1 MQIKPGKSLL
11 RLAPAA
17 AGFTLAGVLPL
28 LVAAQAQALE
38 FTLADDEVS
47 GSLNSTASYGQLWR
61 VKSQSGHNDDINGND
76 GNRNFDTGLV
86 SQVFKLTSELTLQYQ
101 NYGGFMR
108 GTALYDTELMNHNSD
123 YYSNNDPSQPSQTYP
138 NDSHFTKDA
147 QDISGQDAKILDA
160 YLWAD
165 WDVAGMPLNVKAG
178 KQVFNWGEAL
188 FVRDGI
194 NTSNPV
200 DAAAFR
206 LPGSEIKEV
215 LIPTQ
220 ALGFNLGVTDDL
232 SVEGY
237 YQWEWTETVQDPV
250 GTYYSTDDLFS
261 PGGNVAYNN
270 ATSLAPVMPL
280 YQQFQNGFAGGPG
293 GIVTQL
299 TGLQGNNFIYPDNT
313 YPGNSIMRVANIG
326 DDIDARDGGQWGAN
340 VKYIVEELN
349 STEFGLYF
357 INYHTKEPIINANID
372 GYQGVDVGT
381 LAGLLGSAPGAIG
394 LATVDLAGNINAQ
407 REYIEDVRMYGF
419 SFSTTVGENSF
430 FGELAYRP
438 NMPIGVS
445 TSDDELNDTL
455 SQTVIIDAGGKAQ
468 VAGQTVGLGGSLSNY
483 KRVEMYNYSLGS
495 IQNWGPKLGFNSL
508 FTVGEV
514 AGVSYR
520 GDDLQYTGCVMTPT
534 GPTTGVCTYEKR
546 YFSGASNAEYLNVD
560 NSRDDQINRN
570 AYSYTLVAAGTW
582 NDVFAGVNVSPSIA
596 WNHNFEGNSHQAG
609 SYVEGDKAYTLGL
622 GASYQN
628 TLEGEIAYTDFVDSG
643 IDDRDNIGIN
653 VKYSF

>member
-61 VKSQSGHNDDINGND
+61 VKNQSGNNDSINGND

-138 NDSHFTKDA
+138 NDNHFTDEA
-147 QDISGQDAKILDA
+147 QEISGQDAKLLDA

-165 WDVAGMPLNVKAG
+165 WEVDGMPLNVKVG

-200 DAAAFR
+200 DASAFR
-206 LPGSEIKEV
+206 LPGAEIKEV
-215 LIPTQ
+215 LIPTE
-220 ALGFNLGVTDDL
+220 AFGFNLGVTDDL
-232 SVEGY
+232 SLEGY
-237 YQWEWTETVQDPV
+237 YQWKWTETVQDPV
-250 GTYYSTDDLFS
+250 GTYYSTDDLFA
-261 PGGNVAYNN
+261 PGGNYAYNN
-270 ATSLAPVMPL
+270 FSDTPLGQPLGAIGGVTPLEFYNANRALAQAL
-280 YQQFQNGFAGGPG
+280 GFK
-293 GIVTQL
+293 
-299 TGLQGNNFIYPDNT
+299 GNTFVYPQ
-313 YPGNSIMRVANIG
+313 NSIGNQIARVA
-326 DDIDARDGGQWGAN
+326 DIQQNVDARDGGQWGAN
-340 VKYIVEELN
+340 IKYIVEDLN

-357 INYHTKEPIINANID
+357 INYHTKEPLATANFGGYEVVPNAIGPLYDPFATID
-372 GYQGVDVGT
+372 
-381 LAGLLGSAPGAIG
+381 LLGSIEAAR
-394 LATVDLAGNINAQ
+394 LYV
-407 REYIEDVRMYGF
+407 EDVRMYGF

-438 NMPIGVS
+438 NMPIGTS
-445 TSDDELNDTL
+445 TTDDLLGDTIQQAATL
-455 SQTVIIDAGGKAQ
+455 TQGGTAQ
-468 VAGQTVGLGGSLSNY
+468 IGGQTVNLNTIYDNY
-483 KRVEMYNYSLGS
+483 RRVEMYNYSLGS
-495 IQNWGPKLGFNSL
+495 IQNWGPELGFNSL
-508 FTVGEV
+508 FSVVEV

-520 GDDLQYTGCVMTPT
+520 GDSLQYTAFDGSN
-534 GPTTGVCTYEKR
+534 R
-546 YFSGASNAEYLNVD
+546 YLSSAANAEYLDVD
-560 NSRDDQINRN
+560 NGRDDQINRN
-570 AYSYTLVAAGTW
+570 AYSYTMVAAGTW
-582 NDVFAGVNVSPSIA
+582 NDVFAGVNVSPSVA
-596 WNHNFEGNSHQAG
+596 WSHNFEGNSHQAG
-609 SYVEGDKAYTLGL
+609 SYVEGDKAYTLAL

-628 TLEGEIAYTDFVDSG
+628 TLEGEIAYTDFIDSG

>member
-1 MQIKPGKSLL
+1 MLIKPRKFVL

-17 AGFTLAGVLPL
+17 AGYTLAGMLPL
-28 LVAAQAQALE
+28 LMAAQAQALE
-38 FTLADDEVS
+38 FSFADDEVS

-61 VKSQSGHNDDINGND
+61 VKNQDSDNDSINGND
-76 GNRNFDTGLV
+76 GNRNFDPGLV
-86 SQVFKLTSELTLQYQ
+86 SQVFKLTSELTMEYQ

-123 YYSNNDPSQPSQTYP
+123 YYSNNDPSQPSQSYP
-138 NDSHFTKDA
+138 HDSHFGNDA
-147 QDISGQDAKILDA
+147 QQISGQDAKILDA

-200 DAAAFR
+200 DASAFR

-250 GTYYSTDDLFS
+250 GTYYSNDDLFS
-261 PGGNVAYNN
+261 PGGNFVYNN
-270 ATSLAPVMPL
+270 
-280 YQQFQNGFAGGPG
+280 FAGTALGTGIFGGFGPTVIDLYGAGFG
-293 GIVTQL
+293 GL
-299 TGLQGNNFIYPDNT
+299 FGLNNNTFI
-313 YPGNSIMRVANIG
+313 YPGNSPSNQITRVATIG
-326 DDIDARDGGQWGAN
+326 KDVSARDGGQWGAN
-340 VKYIVEELN
+340 VKYVVEELN

-357 INYHTKEPIINANID
+357 INYHTKEPVINSNLGDYQAKDPTPLFGPD
-372 GYQGVDVGT
+372 GALY
-381 LAGLLGSAPGAIG
+381 AGLTTIDMLGS
-394 LATVDLAGNINAQ
+394 INAQ
-407 REYIEDVRMYGF
+407 REYVEDVRMYGF

-438 NMPIGVS
+438 NMPIGIS
-445 TSDDELNDTL
+445 TSDDMLGDIVAQAALTPTGLGIAYGGTAMIAGKPVRLGDTL
-455 SQTVIIDAGGKAQ
+455 N
-468 VAGQTVGLGGSLSNY
+468 NY
-483 KRVEMYNYSLGS
+483 ERVEMYNYSLGS
-495 IQNWGPKLGFNSL
+495 IQNWGPALGFDSL
-508 FTVGEV
+508 FSVAEI

-520 GDDLQYTGCVMTPT
+520 GDSLQYTAYDGSN
-534 GPTTGVCTYEKR
+534 R
-546 YFSGASNAEYLNVD
+546 YFSGAQNAEYLDVN
-560 NSRDDQINRN
+560 NSRDNQINRN
-570 AYSYTLVAAGTW
+570 AYSYTLVAQGTW
-582 NDVFAGVNVSPSIA
+582 NDVFAGVNLSPNIA
-596 WNHNFEGNSHQAG
+596 WKHDFEGNSHQAG
-609 SYVEGDKAYTLGL
+609 SFVEGTKAYTIGL
-622 GASYQN
+622 DASYQN
-628 TLEGEIAYTDFVDSG
+628 TLEAGIAYTDFFGAGNDNG
-643 IDDRDNIGIN
+643 MRDRDNIGIN